1 MHHHPV
7 GATITKGTPP
17 FTFTYQRASLET
29 SSKGAP
35 RILETHTVSGVMGHE
50 YSIFSALEG
59 VSSRAFSLVSSSL
72 NISSVK
78 TLD

>member
-7 GATITKGTPP
+7 GTTTTKGTPP

-35 RILETHTVSGVMGHE
+35 KILETHTVSGVMGYE
-50 YSIFSALEG
+50 YSILSALEG
-59 VSSRAFSLVSSSL
+59 VSSRVTSLLLFRPSL
-72 NISSVK
+72 F
-78 TLD
+78 LP